1 LRRNLFIILALTLLI
16 SAAAGSPAQTAKP
29 SPTPTPIPEETPET
43 QDPVKVFTEEVR
55 LQVIATDQAGNYDA
69 GLEIDDV
76 LVLEDGKHQ
85 QVRSIRHLPT
95 NVLLLL
101 DAGNQLGLKDMNATR
116 AVAMRLISRL
126 REGDQ
131 FAVMQFAMRPELLQ
145 PWTTDKT
152 AAAKIL
158 KTRLLS
164 GKSSRLTDAVVAG
177 AAQFKDTPPGT
188 RHLVLVTD
196 GVEEPGG
203 KTTLAKAL
211 RELNLAQV
219 SVHIISYTLLARLT
233 LAGQTSI
240 LKGGDGKQR
249 DGNPASNPV
258 ANGDPTLP
266 PGSTRTPSFKIG
278 SIDLDFPMR
287 RKRKEY
293 ERATHESERLLT
305 EIAQESGGRIML
317 PDSVETM
324 VSQADSIARD
334 IGAHYVITYRPTRP
348 LAEAKPGEYRQIEV
362 ASRRVGLYLRS
373 RRGYFVPAQK

>member
-1 LRRNLFIILALTLLI
+1 MRRTLLIILALTLLI
-16 SAAAGSPAQTAKP
+16 SVAANSPAQTAKP
-29 SPTPTPIPEETPET
+29 SPTPPPEDKEG

-69 GLEIDDV
+69 GLEIDEV
-76 LVLEDGKHQ
+76 LVLEDGQPQ
-85 QVRSIRHLPT
+85 QIRSIRHLPT

-101 DAGNQLGLKDMNATR
+101 DTGNQLGLKDTNATR
-116 AVAMRLISRL
+116 EVAMRLISRL
-126 REGDQ
+126 KDGDR

-145 PWTTDKT
+145 PWTTDK
-152 AAAKIL
+152 AAAARIL
-158 KTRLLS
+158 KTKLLS
-164 GKSSRLTDAVVAG
+164 GKSSRLNDALVA
-177 AAQFKDTPPGT
+177 AATQFNDTPPGT
-188 RHLVLVTD
+188 RHLVLITD

-211 RELNLAQV
+211 RELNSTQV
-219 SVHIISYTLLARLT
+219 SVHVISYTLLARLA
-233 LAGQTSI
+233 LAGQP
-240 LKGGDGKQR
+240 KMVRGGDGKQR

-266 PGSTRTPSFKIG
+266 PGSTRTPSFRIG
-278 SIDLDFPMR
+278 TIDLDFAMR

-305 EIAQESGGRIML
+305 EIAQESGGRIL
-317 PDSVETM
+317 VPDSVETM
-324 VSQADSIARD
+324 LSQADSIARD
-334 IGAHYVITYRPTRP
+334 IGAHYVITYRPTKP

-373 RRGYFVPAQK
+373 RRGYFVPAQQ

>member
-1 LRRNLFIILALTLLI
+1 MRRTLLLVFAFALLI
-16 SAAAGSPAQTAKP
+16 SAARVSSAQTASP
-29 SPTPTPIPEETPET
+29 SPTPEDKEG

-55 LQVIATDQAGNYDA
+55 LPVIATDHAGNYDA
-69 GLEIDDV
+69 GLEIDEV
-76 LVLEDGKHQ
+76 LVLEDGKAQ
-85 QVRSIRHLPT
+85 QIRSIRHLPT

-101 DAGNQLGLKDMNATR
+101 DTGNQLGLKDTNATR
-116 AVAMRLISRL
+116 AVALRLISRL
-126 REGDQ
+126 KDGDR
-131 FAVMQFAMRPELLQ
+131 FAIMQFAMRPELLQ

-152 AAAKIL
+152 IAAKVL
-158 KTRLLS
+158 KSKLLA
-164 GKSSRLTDAVVAG
+164 GKSSRLNDAVVAA
-177 AAQFKDTPPGT
+177 AAQFKETPPGT
-188 RHLVLVTD
+188 RHLVLITD

-211 RELNLAQV
+211 RELNSTQV
-219 SVHIISYTLLARLT
+219 SVHVISYTLLARLA

-240 LKGGDGKQR
+240 VKGGDGKQR
-249 DGNPASNPV
+249 DGHPASNPV

-266 PGSTRTPSFKIG
+266 PGSTRTPTFKIG
-278 SIDLDFPMR
+278 SVDLDFAMR

-293 ERATHESERLLT
+293 ERATHDSERLLT

-317 PDSVETM
+317 PDSLETM
-324 VSQADSIARD
+324 LSQADSIARD

-373 RRGYFVPAQK
+373 RRGYFVPDQR